1 MSNFWGGI
9 LAVTGLMAC
18 PCHLPITLPLI
29 LGLLGGTGLGT
40 FIGANSNLVY
50 GLAIGYFI
58 VGMAGGVY
66 LLNRRRRSIQ
76 GTSCEISNQ
85 RNIVKSYKRG
95 AGTKF

>member
-50 GLAIGYFI
+50 DSLLA
-58 VGMAGGVY
+58 
-66 LLNRRRRSIQ
+66 
-76 GTSCEISNQ
+76 TS
-85 RNIVKSYKRG
+85 
-95 AGTKF
+95 